1 MIPLSPD
8 FPPEPQDC
16 IFASTPYLLPPLSY
30 KTHSF
35 RLMQFYHT
43 FCPFPV
49 SIINEMKAFVCW
61 LSLPLHEKETLPSA
75 WRTSVFH
82 QNPALQ
88 FPGLLVPS
96 NLFTSNS
103 DMHNQI
109 VTIHNC
115 CTSKNAHSGTLLSQ
129 HSCLSSHLTRS
140 PSPHKQCFGLMK
152 PPTHG
157 YICHSSS
164 NP

>member
-1 MIPLSPD
+1 MIPLSRD

-115 CTSKNAHSGTLLSQ
+115 CTL
-129 HSCLSSHLTRS
+129 S
-140 PSPHKQCFGLMK
+140 PSTIAVPPKTLIQVPCFLSTAAS
-152 PPTHG
+152 PPTLPVHLLPTN
-157 YICHSSS
+157 SALAS
-164 NP
+164 